1 MKNGLPSCWGE
12 ERKAESCRKMKGM
25 QCGDLSSIISGFDLG
40 VKEAFGATFADA
52 VLDDILKGLVSH

>member
-1 MKNGLPSCWGE
+1 MKNGLPSCLEE

-40 VKEAFGATFADA
+40 IEEAFGAAFADA
-52 VLDDILKGLVSH
+52 VLKDILKVLVSH